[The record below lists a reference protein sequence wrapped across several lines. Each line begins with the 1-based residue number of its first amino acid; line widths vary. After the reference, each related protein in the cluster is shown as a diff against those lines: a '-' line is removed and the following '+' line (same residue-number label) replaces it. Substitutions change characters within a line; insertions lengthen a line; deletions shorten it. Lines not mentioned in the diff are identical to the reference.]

1 MPSFLSIEPL
11 NTQYVPCLLST
22 ISISPLFFFS
32 MAQAAHPPAPSPT
45 STTSCHDSHEL
56 AVAAIHFNLMLIV
69 AAVLCVF
76 VCALGLHSML
86 HCVFRCA
93 NRIVT
98 ESVRSAA
105 SHRLDSGLKKKE
117 MVALPTSTYAY
128 SGSPPSALG
137 CAICLVDFSDGDKLR
152 ILPKC
157 NHRFHVAC
165 VDKWLLSHSSCP
177 TCRHRLKSGDCRPSL
192 EIVTA

>member
-1 MPSFLSIEPL
+1 
-11 NTQYVPCLLST
+11 
-22 ISISPLFFFS
+22 
-32 MAQAAHPPAPSPT
+32 MAQEAYPPAPSPT
-45 STTSCHDSHEL
+45 STTSSHDSHEP
-56 AVAAIHFNLMLIV
+56 AAAAIHFNLMLIV
-69 AAVLCVF
+69 AAILFVF

-86 HCVFRCA
+86 HCVFQYA
-93 NRIVT
+93 NRVIT
-98 ESVRSAA
+98 ESVQSAA
-105 SHRLDSGLKKKE
+105 SRRLDSGLKKKE

-128 SGSPPSALG
+128 SGSPPSASG
-137 CAICLVDFSDGDKLR
+137 CAICLADFSDGDKLR